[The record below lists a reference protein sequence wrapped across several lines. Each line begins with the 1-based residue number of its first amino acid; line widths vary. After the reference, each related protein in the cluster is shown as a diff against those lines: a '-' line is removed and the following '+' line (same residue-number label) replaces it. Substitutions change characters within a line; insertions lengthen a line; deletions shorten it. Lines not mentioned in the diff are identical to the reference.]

1 MNKNVE
7 GSYRTQTMARK
18 EEGKDDDNNDDDDN
32 DNKEERWK
40 KETTVSC
47 EFQSSTFTKFG
58 LCYMMDGKAC
68 GKIST

>member
-1 MNKNVE
+1 MTRN
-7 GSYRTQTMARK
+7 
-18 EEGKDDDNNDDDDN
+18 EEENDDGYDDDDDDDNNNN

-47 EFQSSTFTKFG
+47 EFQSRTFTKFG